1 MGRNQMSRS
10 AWGGLV
16 ALGLLLARIGYG
28 ELDAFDAAVP
38 EWTVMLLLTGG
49 LLVAM
54 LGVTGMLGLL
64 GWLPRLGER

>member
-1 MGRNQMSRS
+1 MNRS

-28 ELDAFDAAVP
+28 ELEAFDAAVP

-64 GWLPRLGER
+64 GWLPRRGER